1 MKHPLDAAAFATLI
15 NVTPE
20 QTQRLEAF
28 LNILHRWQR
37 RINLVGSSTME
48 DPWRRHVLDSAQLVA
63 LLPPAARSLV
73 DLGSGAGFPG
83 LVLAILTNVPV
94 TLVEADERKCAF
106 LAEAA
111 RNTGTSVTILT
122 RRIESASETVAD
134 VVTARALAPL
144 PRLLDY
150 ALKWLAPNGICL
162 FLKGRGVAAELT
174 EAEKTWKMRADSIPS
189 QSDPDAMILRID
201 QISRRV

>member
-1 MKHPLDAAAFATLI
+1 
-15 NVTPE
+15 
-20 QTQRLEAF
+20 
-28 LNILHRWQR
+28 
-37 RINLVGSSTME
+37 ME

>member
-1 MKHPLDAAAFATLI
+1 MKHPLDAAAFT
-15 NVTPE
+15 NVVDATPE
-20 QTQRLEAF
+20 QTQRLEA
-28 LNILHRWQR
+28 LLDILRHWQR
-37 RINLVGSSTME
+37 RINLVGSSTLK
-48 DPWRRHVLDSAQLVA
+48 DPWRRHILDCAQLVP
-63 LLPPAARSLV
+63 LLPPDARSLV
-73 DLGSGAGFPG
+73 DFGSGAGFPG

-111 RNTGTSVTILT
+111 RSTGTSVTILP

-144 PRLLDY
+144 PKLLDY
-150 ALKWLAPNGICL
+150 AVKWLAPNGICL
-162 FLKGRGVAAELT
+162 FLKGRGAAAELT
-174 EAEKTWKMRADSIPS
+174 EAEKTWKMRVASIPS